1 MRIGR
6 AGWTTLG
13 FAVAGW
19 AAWLLTLL
27 GAPPDAPGAQQVFY
41 SSLFAALGATSTLLL
56 TLAARPRDPR
66 YALRGTTPYLPHAF
80 GASFL
85 VIFGLWLQSLRM
97 LTWPNALLLLGLFV
111 LIEGAYSLATR
122 RYWTT

>member
-19 AAWLLTLL
+19 IAWLLTLL

-41 SSLFAALGATSTLLL
+41 SSLFVALGATSTLLL
-56 TLAARPRDPR
+56 TLAARRRDPR
-66 YALRGTTPYLPHAF
+66 YALRGTTSYLPHAF

-97 LTWPNALLLLGLFV
+97 LTWPNAL
-111 LIEGAYSLATR
+111 
-122 RYWTT
+122 